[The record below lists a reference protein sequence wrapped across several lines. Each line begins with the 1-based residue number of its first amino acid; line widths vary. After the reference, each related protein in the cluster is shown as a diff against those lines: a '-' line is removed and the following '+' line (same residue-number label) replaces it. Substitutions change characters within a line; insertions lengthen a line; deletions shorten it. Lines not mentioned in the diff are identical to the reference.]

1 MMRFLLGVVLG
12 FGVGFAGSVLFAP
25 EKKKEADWVPGQPQ
39 ASKNGAGGI
48 LETVKERVTQA
59 MSEAKDARKQA
70 EREMRDRYERTVNRK
85 SSYRAFA
92 LPACPRSTAT
102 MAVVP
107 GGVPEWLIGTV
118 SKTVV
123 RLLAYRGFESH
134 PLRHPGR

>member
-25 EKKKEADWVPGQPQ
+25 EKKPEAEWVPGQPQ

-48 LETVKERVTQA
+48 LDMVKERVTQA

-85 SSYRAFA
+85 SS
-92 LPACPRSTAT
+92 
-102 MAVVP
+102 
-107 GGVPEWLIGTV
+107 
-118 SKTVV
+118 
-123 RLLAYRGFESH
+123 
-134 PLRHPGR
+134 

>member
-39 ASKNGAGGI
+39 ASKNGSGGI
-48 LETVKERVTQA
+48 LDTVKERVTQA

-85 SSYRAFA
+85 SS
-92 LPACPRSTAT
+92 
-102 MAVVP
+102 
-107 GGVPEWLIGTV
+107 
-118 SKTVV
+118 
-123 RLLAYRGFESH
+123 
-134 PLRHPGR
+134 